1 MLTESIWE
9 QGLIPQVFR
18 PVTKEGMVMTVS
30 YNTVWRSLMDKDLME
45 KDMREKVRIKGRKCE
60 LGCTEE
66 GM

>member
-18 PVTKEGMVMTVS
+18 PVTKDGIVMMVS
-30 YNTVWRSLMDKDLME
+30 YNTLCRSLMDKDLME
-45 KDMREKVRIKGRKCE
+45 KNMREKARIKGRKCE